1 MRAEMRAPP
10 PRNGAHAESSTP
22 VRTPECTPAR
32 IHSRSN
38 PTIVQL
44 RKLAHDP
51 LAYREQGRLWLEG
64 EHLCEAYLVHG
75 QRPALAVVAETAW
88 EQPRWRALADAA
100 EQVVLVPEA
109 LLAALSAQGSA
120 PPLAF
125 VVASPL
131 REQIVA
137 DAPSLVLDR
146 VQDAGNVGTMLRT
159 AAAFGFTQVLALK
172 GCAGLG
178 APKVLRAAMGAH
190 FGLHLVEGLDE
201 AALDALRLPCLAADV
216 HAPAVLHEAALP
228 WPCAWVFGHEGQ
240 GLSRTLAARCAAAYR
255 IPQPGGEESLNVA
268 AAAAVC
274 LYESMRQRTRRAEK
288 APR

>member
-1 MRAEMRAPP
+1 MNAPP
-10 PRNGAHAESSTP
+10 QLTP
-22 VRTPECTPAR
+22 LR
-32 IHSRSN
+32 IQSRSN

-44 RKLAHDP
+44 RKLSHDP
-51 LAYREQGRLWLEG
+51 LAYRDQGRLWLEG
-64 EHLCEAYLVHG
+64 EHLCESYLARG
-75 QRPALAVVAETAW
+75 QRPSLAVVAETAW
-88 EQPRWRALADAA
+88 EQPRWRTLAGAAA
-100 EQVVLVPEA
+100 EVVLVPEA

-125 VVASPL
+125 VVASAL
-131 REQIVA
+131 SDQVVA

-146 VQDAGNVGTMLRT
+146 VQDAGNVGTMLRS

-201 AALDALRLPCLAADV
+201 TALDSLSVPCLAADS
-216 HAPAVLHEAALP
+216 HATAALPDAALP

-240 GLSRTLAARCAAAYR
+240 GLSRTLAARCTHAYR

-274 LYESMRQRTRRAEK
+274 LYESMRQRTRTTI
-288 APR
+288 

>member
-1 MRAEMRAPP
+1 MGTS
-10 PRNGAHAESSTP
+10 PRRNTL
-22 VRTPECTPAR
+22 R
-32 IHSRSN
+32 IQSRSN

-51 LAYREQGRLWLEG
+51 LAYRAQGRLWLEG
-64 EHLCEAYLVHG
+64 EHLCEAYVARGLKPG
-75 QRPALAVVAETAW
+75 LAVVMEAAW
-88 EQPRWRALADAA
+88 EQPRWRSLAEAA
-100 EQVVLVPEA
+100 VEVMIVPEVVLA
-109 LLAALSAQGSA
+109 GLSAHDSA

-125 VVASPL
+125 VVGLALSD
-131 REQIVA
+131 RV
-137 DAPSLVLDR
+137 DSHAPSIVLDR

-201 AALDALRLPCLAADV
+201 SALDSLRVPCLAADA
-216 HAPAVLHEAALP
+216 HAAAVLSDASLP

-240 GLSRTLAARCAAAYR
+240 GLGRTLAARCAGAYR

-274 LYESMRQRTRRAEK
+274 LYESMRQRGRA
-288 APR
+288 AGSIQR